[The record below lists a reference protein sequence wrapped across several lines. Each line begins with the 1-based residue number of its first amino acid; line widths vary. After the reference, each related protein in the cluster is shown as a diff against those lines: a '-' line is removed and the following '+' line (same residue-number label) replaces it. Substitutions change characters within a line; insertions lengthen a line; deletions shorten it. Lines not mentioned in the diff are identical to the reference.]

1 MLSYLVETQE
11 QEFKESVESPLE
23 DERILIDGLRL
34 TLTDMYPRGENTDYL
49 FFDYGGMSIGN
60 LFDGIFGRE
69 IVKDADM
76 FPNRTYIVVS
86 TFTSYAMKDAKE
98 DFGKDLPN
106 VFLSIG
112 DFVTFYKRLNQLA

>member
-1 MLSYLVETQE
+1 
-11 QEFKESVESPLE
+11 
-23 DERILIDGLRL
+23 
-34 TLTDMYPRGENTDYL
+34 
-49 FFDYGGMSIGN
+49 MSIGN
-60 LFDGIFGRE
+60 SLMESLCRE